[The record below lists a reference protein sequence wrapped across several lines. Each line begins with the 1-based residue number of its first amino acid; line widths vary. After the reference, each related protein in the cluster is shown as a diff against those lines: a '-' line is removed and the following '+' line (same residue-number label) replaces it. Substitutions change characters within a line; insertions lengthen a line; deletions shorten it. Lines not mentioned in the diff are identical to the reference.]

1 MFLNCKPAVTA
12 INEEYEI
19 LLNTKYNGIISVEV
33 NGVRYY
39 EDNSGVLSSEK
50 NYAKVRVP
58 MTALDKAK
66 KYAVVFE
73 RSLKRVAYWSKLG
86 EAEKE
91 EFRFRPVKRR
101 GEINAYHLADIH
113 GRFDLAK
120 KAASFYGRKLDL
132 LLLGGDYCEVD
143 TAENYIDICR
153 FIGEVTGGNI
163 PVVLVRGNHDCRGTM
178 SEIYTDRLTSD
189 GKKTYYT
196 FRVGA
201 LRGLALDLGED
212 KPDGSV
218 EYGGVNDFYSFR
230 RRELEFLKSL
240 KPGKCKPLFAIGH
253 ASPGYSTT
261 HKGDAQFDIEDE
273 LYREYN
279 KELERLG
286 IKFYVMGHFHR
297 AFFVE
302 KNGKESNR
310 PHSYP
315 IIVGSEWSKDHSDY
329 CGTALTFK
337 GNTLTVRITN
347 VNKEVKKTASID
359 LTTGDLYE

>member
-1 MFLNCKPAVTA
+1 MFLSCKPSVTV

-19 LLNTKYNGIISVEV
+19 LVNTKENGIISVNV
-33 NGVRYY
+33 DGDIYN

-50 NYAKVRVP
+50 NYAKIRVP

-66 KYAVVFE
+66 KYTVVF
-73 RSLKRVAYWSKLG
+73 RKSLKRVAYWSKLG
-86 EAEKE
+86 EAEIA
-91 EFRFRPVKRR
+91 EFHFKPVKKR

-120 KAASFYGRKLDL
+120 KAVSFFGRKLDL
-132 LLLGGDYCEVD
+132 LLLNGDYCEVD
-143 TAENYIDICR
+143 TKENYLEICR

-163 PVVLVRGNHDCRGTM
+163 PVVLVRGNHDCRGTLA
-178 SEIYTDRLTSD
+178 EIYTDRLTAN
-189 GKKTYYT
+189 GKNTYYT
-196 FRVGA
+196 FRVGSMRA
-201 LRGLALDLGED
+201 IALDLGED
-212 KPDGSV
+212 KNDEV
-218 EYGGVNDFYSFR
+218 LEYGGVNDFYSFR

-240 KPGKCKPLFAIGH
+240 KTGKCKYLFAIGH

-261 HKGDAQFDIEDE
+261 HKGSAQFDIEDE

-286 IKFYVMGHFHR
+286 IKFYIMGHFHK
-297 AFFVE
+297 ALFVK
-302 KNGKESNR
+302 KNDERSNR

-315 IIVGSEWSKDHSDY
+315 IIVGSEWNKEHSDY
-329 CGTALTFK
+329 YGTALTFK

-347 VNKEVKKTASID
+347 GCKEVQKTASID